1 MNVLNKA
8 LASTFLTASMA
19 FAGAGVAE
27 AGPRDVGPSLSECT
41 ALGQSKGVF
50 EYPGAR
56 KGFQQQGSLACEF
69 GYGAGQQF
77 IPIRAY
83 DMNKPADAN
92 AYSRSVNTA
101 ESIET
106 RVANQANR
114 NAQAEQRRQEAEARR
129 NSPIRQI
136 QDGVNDIQKLD
147 RARKSLDRIMKQ
159 F

>member
-27 AGPRDVGPSLSECT
+27 AAPVGPSLDQCVS
-41 ALGQSKGVF
+41 LGQSKGVF
-50 EYPGAR
+50 EYPAAR

-77 IPIRAY
+77 IPVRAY
-83 DMNKPADAN
+83 DMNNARDAS
-92 AYSRSVNTA
+92 AYTRSVSTA
-101 ESIET
+101 ENAET
-106 RVANQANR
+106 RASNQANR
-114 NAQAEQRRQEAEARR
+114 QAQAEQRRQEAEARR

-136 QDGVNDIQKLD
+136 QEGVRDLN
-147 RARKSLDRIMKQ
+147 SLNNSKKQLERLMKQ

>member
-19 FAGAGVAE
+19 FAGAAE

-41 ALGQSKGVF
+41 ALGQSKGVY

-56 KGFQQQGSLACEF
+56 KGFQQEGSLACEF

-77 IPIRAY
+77 IAVRAY
-83 DMNKPADAN
+83 DMNNPRDAS
-92 AYSRSVNTA
+92 AYNRSVTTA
-101 ESIET
+101 ENTES
-106 RVANQANR
+106 RVANQAQR
-114 NAQAEQRRQEAEARR
+114 QAEAEQRRQEAEARK
-129 NSPIRQI
+129 NNPIRQI
-136 QDGVNDIQKLD
+136 QDGVRDIQNLD
-147 RARKSLDRIMKQ
+147 RSRKQLERILKQ